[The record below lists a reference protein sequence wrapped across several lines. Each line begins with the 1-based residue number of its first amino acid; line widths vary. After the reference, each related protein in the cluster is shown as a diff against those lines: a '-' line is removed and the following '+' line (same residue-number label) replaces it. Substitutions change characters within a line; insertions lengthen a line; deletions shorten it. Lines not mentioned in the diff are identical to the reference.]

1 MQKRNIFLT
10 DWSSLYK
17 FIKDPKS
24 DWKPKA
30 AIVFTIVYLIWPI
43 DLLPDIAP
51 ILGWLDDIG
60 VTALAMTYLVHAS
73 NKYLAKRENDKLIQ
87 IEKEQE

>member
-1 MQKRNIFLT
+1 MQKRSFVPNWLG
-10 DWSSLYK
+10 L
-17 FIKDPKS
+17 IKYLRDPKS

-30 AIVFTIVYLIWPI
+30 TIVVAILYLIWPI

-60 VTALAMTYLVHAS
+60 ITSLAIAYLLHAS
-73 NKYLAKRENDKLIQ
+73 GQYSKQ
-87 IEKEQE
+87 IEKE